1 MDLSLAASKISCPIY
16 IVGGALDRVIPPDHA
31 KKLYSFEGVA
41 FNIMVSPS
49 SNCEVSGDNVP
60 PSTGLVEVVRV

>member
-1 MDLSLAASKISCPIY
+1 LSESITILVEVFVPET
-16 IVGGALDRVIPPDHA
+16 PDHA
-31 KKLYSFEGVA
+31 KKLYSLEGVA
-41 FNIMVSPS
+41 FNTMVSPS